1 MNPQRGDMT
10 LPRLL
15 ALAVLLGSPAALAE
29 GLYQEASFHALTS
42 DHRAYRVGDVLTVLV
57 VENASA
63 TQSANTATDKTGGL
77 GVSVTNVGIAPKKPT
92 LSANVN
98 LNDNFEGRGSINRSG
113 KLLAQL
119 SVTVTAVAP
128 NGDLLV
134 AGKQLIEV
142 NDEKQ
147 NIVLEGRV
155 RRVDVS
161 DSNTVL
167 SSRIADAKITY
178 VGDGVL
184 GEKQKPG
191 LVSRILSWLGIL

>member
-15 ALAVLLGSPAALAE
+15 ALALLLGSPAALAE

>member
-1 MNPQRGDMT
+1 MT
-10 LPRLL
+10 IPRCLFVL
-15 ALAVLLGSPAALAE
+15 ALLLGTRLAPAE
-29 GLYQEASFHALTS
+29 GLYQEASFRALTS

-63 TQSANTATDKTGGL
+63 SQTADTATEKQGGV
-77 GVSVTNVGIAPKKPT
+77 GVSVTNVGIAPKRPT
-92 LSANVN
+92 VSANVN
-98 LNDNFEGRGSINRSG
+98 LNDNFEGKGRIQRSG
-113 KLLAQL
+113 RLLAQL

-128 NGDLLV
+128 NGDLLI
-134 AGKQLIEV
+134 AGRQLIEV

-161 DSNTVL
+161 DGNTVL

-184 GEKQKPG
+184 GEKQRPG
-191 LVSRILSWLGIL
+191 IVSRILSWLGIL